1 MKRSKLREF
10 IMQLLFQMEVQKDFS
25 KEAME
30 KFISLNIDD
39 NIDVTF
45 FYDILNKLVE
55 NIIEIDATIEK
66 YSDNWK
72 ISRIAQVDLAI
83 LRLSICEMNYIN
95 DIPVSASINEAV
107 ELAKTYGGA
116 NSSKF
121 VNGVLGKIA
130 KDNEQ
135 V

>member
-10 IMQLLFQMEVQKDFS
+10 IMQLLFQMEIQQDFS

-30 KFISLNIDD
+30 KFISLNIEE

-45 FYDILNKLVE
+45 FYDILDKLFE

-107 ELAKTYGGA
+107 ELAKKFGGA

-130 KDNEQ
+130 KKNEQ
-135 V
+135 D

>member
-1 MKRSKLREF
+1 MKRSKLREL

-30 KFISLNIDD
+30 KFISLNIEE

-45 FYDILNKLVE
+45 FYEIFEKLTE
-55 NIIEIDATIEK
+55 NIVEIDATIEK

-72 ISRIAQVDLAI
+72 ISRIAQLDLAI
-83 LRLSICEMNYIN
+83 LRLSIGEMNYMN

-107 ELAKTYGGA
+107 EIAKTYGGA

-135 V
+135 N